1 LRLPIE
7 AQGLQRGLLRAGVAL
22 AAVCA
27 FAFAAGTAGAQRP
40 GAKLPNGKPAPNF
53 EGIWERPEGQGI
65 RIDPAGTTPPYKPDW
80 EAKYQTALAARARGE
95 VVADPTSRCLP
106 PGMPRVMVATYPLE
120 ILQTPGQ
127 VTIIAEWSSQVRRIF
142 TDGRKHPDADHLDPT
157 FNGHSIGH
165 WDGQTL
171 VVDTVG
177 IHGHT
182 SFDASPLTHSDQ
194 MTVQER
200 IRLVNKNL
208 LEDVITITDPG
219 AFTKPWVVT
228 RRYARGGPN
237 LQIMEYICEE
247 NNREIHQTTAG
258 K

>member
-1 LRLPIE
+1 MTVGGLR
-7 AQGLQRGLLRAGVAL
+7 QGLRAGLVL
-22 AAVCA
+22 AAACTA
-27 FAFAAGTAGAQRP
+27 MFAAGGASAQRP
-40 GAKLPNGKPAPNF
+40 GAKLPNGQKAPNF
-53 EGIWERPEGQGI
+53 EGIWERPPGQGI
-65 RIDPAGTTPPYKPDW
+65 RIDPAGSQPPYNPEYAARFKAAMD
-80 EAKYQTALAARARGE
+80 ARARGE
-95 VVADPTSRCLP
+95 EVNDPTSRCLP
-106 PGMPRVMVATYPLE
+106 PGMPRIMVATYPLE

-142 TDGRKHPDADHLDPT
+142 TDGRKHPEPDRLDPT
-157 FNGHSIGH
+157 FNGHSIGR

-182 SFDASPLTHSDQ
+182 SFDATPLTHSDR
-194 MTVQER
+194 MTVSER
-200 IRLVNKNL
+200 IRLVNKDL

-219 AFTKPWVVT
+219 AFTKPWVIT
-228 RRYARGGPN
+228 RRYARGGPD

-247 NNREIHQTTAG
+247 NNREVHQTTAG